1 MTTEDTRARHD
12 ALLFERDTAR
22 DELARL
28 NSTWPAWEDMT
39 EAQRDAYVIRT
50 DPASKRYPAGS
61 VADLRDS
68 LLIELRQAHRAVYRT
83 SARRYDYGYRDGLL
97 TAYAMLT
104 AQAEEDIYDDLQHAL
119 AD

>member
-22 DELARL
+22 
-28 NSTWPAWEDMT
+28 
-39 EAQRDAYVIRT
+39 
-50 DPASKRYPAGS
+50 GS
-61 VADLRDS
+61 VAEFRDR
-68 LLIELRQAHRAVYRT
+68 LWIELRQSHRAAYELSRGPAS
-83 SARRYDYGYRDGLL
+83 SARLIRERGRRDGLL

-104 AQAEEDIYDDLQHAL
+104 AQAEEDVYESLQDAL